1 LANSTASI
9 DSNYQLNTLQNKN
22 PSTGGLIQ
30 LSTNT
35 TSSLVRPALNLNN
48 TNSIY
53 MYNPLKNN
61 QNFYHTH
68 HPRYDLTS
76 ASITYLPTSNTNNA
90 LFFPNSNASGSTLTN
105 SGFVAPNSGYA
116 DLAFG
121 SLGTVKALSQS
132 FNGKIPY
139 NATSICLNGLKKRKR
154 RYKKPPELRKVLPK
168 NSLMLLHEFRPNIE
182 YRFLCQS
189 GPIHRPL
196 FTMCVDINEHKF
208 EGTGKTKKEARMQ
221 AAERALEF
229 LVQHPEYIQKP
240 APASS
245 ISAPTDLSSEKSNN
259 DTSNNLE
266 NNTDDD
272 DDDDDEDELP
282 ESNNSSTYLTNDT
295 ENVNENDEN
304 IAKRLKRNDD
314 TISILKDEL
323 NV

>member
-1 LANSTASI
+1 MANPTASI
-9 DSNYQLNTLQNKN
+9 NSNYQLNTLQNKN
-22 PSTGGLIQ
+22 SSTGGLIQ

-35 TSSLVRPALNLNN
+35 TPSLVRPALNLNN

-61 QNFYHTH
+61 QNFYPSHQ
-68 HPRYDLTS
+68 PRYDLTS
-76 ASITYLPTSNTNNA
+76 ASITYLPTSNTNGA
-90 LFFPNSNASGSTLTN
+90 LYFPNSNASASTLTT
-105 SGFVAPNSGYA
+105 SGFVTPNSGYA

-121 SLGTVKALSQS
+121 SLGSVKAFSQS

-139 NATSICLNGLKKRKR
+139 NATNICLNGLKKRKR

-229 LVQHPEYIQKP
+229 LVQHP
-240 APASS
+240 
-245 ISAPTDLSSEKSNN
+245 NF
-259 DTSNNLE
+259 
-266 NNTDDD
+266 
-272 DDDDDEDELP
+272 
-282 ESNNSSTYLTNDT
+282 YLFYLF
-295 ENVNENDEN
+295 
-304 IAKRLKRNDD
+304 RLL
-314 TISILKDEL
+314 ILICL
-323 NV
+323 NGYH